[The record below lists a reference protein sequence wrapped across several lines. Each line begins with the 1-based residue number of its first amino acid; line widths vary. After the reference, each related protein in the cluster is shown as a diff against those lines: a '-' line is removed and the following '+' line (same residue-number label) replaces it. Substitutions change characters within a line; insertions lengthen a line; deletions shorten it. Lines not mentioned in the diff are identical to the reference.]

1 METIIII
8 AIVALVFGGSVK
20 SLIDR
25 LLGTVDKSLD
35 LADTYI
41 DGMRKEQS
49 QTSKLKLEETK
60 VKHAERLARIN
71 AKRIEKGLTPV
82 SGKDLGVDDI

>member
-8 AIVALVFGGSVK
+8 VVIALVFGGSVK
-20 SLIDR
+20 ALIDR

-41 DGMRKEQS
+41 DGMRKEQA
-49 QTSKLKLEETK
+49 QASKLKLEETK
-60 VKHAERLARIN
+60 VKHVDRLARIN
-71 AKRIEKGLTPV
+71 AKRAEKGLAPV
-82 SGKDLGVDDI
+82 SAKDLGVDEI